1 MDNGLLCEPTTT
13 NLAASVIDVTNGSLD
28 YWLNYVGSG
37 TFELS
42 SKETY
47 NHSNSIH
54 LKDGASLKLV
64 EFDIKSTFNTIYTFS
79 CMAFVVSGK
88 CYLRLEEGGKPWPGL
103 SSQPTSETGKW
114 IKLSVTYKATVKD
127 TLLHCRIYVGEGDD
141 VYIDDI
147 QIEARPYATSFT
159 PDNRSAADRLTVS
172 EWVVN
177 RPAWTCEFD
186 CQLNDR
192 QVSFERPVLFGM
204 ASWDK
209 KDSYRKL
216 FRYEIN
222 TVHACIKGTNL
233 DEMDM
238 NSTDLTSVHKIAV
251 TFNNSAV
258 TYYFDGE
265 KIGTAQENSGDKVL
279 STIWMGDCLTDPFNG
294 CIKNFRFSST
304 VHTAEKIAAD
314 SKLDT
319 LPVEDDTVLYMPLKE
334 DLSMYGKAVQ

>member
-13 NLAASVIDVTNGSLD
+13 NLAASVIDVTNASVNN
-28 YWLNYVGSG
+28 WFNQNSTG
-37 TFELS
+37 TFEVS
-42 SKETY
+42 STYTYSHEHSLHFKEGNNRVYFKFSDSYPAGTQY
-47 NHSNSIH
+47 S
-54 LKDGASLKLV
+54 
-64 EFDIKSTFNTIYTFS
+64 FS
-79 CMAFVVSGK
+79 CKVFVVKGTAIIHMEIAPSWENNGFFQSK
-88 CYLRLEEGGKPWPGL
+88 
-103 SSQPTSETGKW
+103 TTGKW
-114 IKLSVTYKATVKD
+114 ETLSVTFKPTKAGYP
-127 TLLHCRIYVGEGDD
+127 HFFFYCRPDSEF
-141 VYIDDI
+141 YIDDI
-147 QIEARPYATSFT
+147 QVEFQQFATSFT

-192 QVSFERPVLFGM
+192 QVSYERPVLFGM

-209 KDSYRKL
+209 KDSYLKL

-222 TVHACIKGTNL
+222 TAHACIKGTNL

-304 VHTAEKIAAD
+304 VHTADKIASD

-334 DLSMYGKAVQ
+334 DLSMYGHYND